1 MGSLRAFPHEV
12 AMRKSIT
19 FFLLAFSLSACLAYA
34 QEPLKLQD
42 SAPDRY
48 IVQQG
53 DTLWG
58 IATKFLKDPWRWQ
71 DIWRLNQEQIS
82 DPQRIYPGTV
92 IVLDRKATPP
102 KLTITETVK
111 LSPQVR
117 VEPVAAEAI
126 ASIPANVIEPFL
138 SQPLVIEE
146 NGLEKAPRIV
156 GTEESRVNI
165 GAGGVAY
172 ALGIGQSGEPLW
184 QVFRPGRPLV
194 DPDGGKTLGYEAT
207 YLGMARV
214 TLQGEPATLRIVTA
228 KQEISQGDR
237 LIPAGPAVINRY
249 APHPP
254 ASFLKGRI
262 IALYTG
268 LTTGEGGKD
277 SIVSI
282 NKGRRDGLEMG
293 NVLAIL
299 RAGASIPDPQSTLAP
314 DRAPSIR
321 LPDERY
327 GLAFVFRV
335 FDSVSYALIME
346 SARPVAPGDIVQSP

>member
-1 MGSLRAFPHEV
+1 
-12 AMRKSIT
+12 MRKSIT
-19 FFLLAFSLSACLAYA
+19 FFLLAFSLSPGLASA
-34 QEPLKLQD
+34 QGALRLQD

-48 IVQQG
+48 IVQKG

-71 DIWRLNQEQIS
+71 EIWRLNREQIS
-82 DPQRIYPGTV
+82 NPQRIYPGSV
-92 IVLDRKATPP
+92 IVLDRRQAPP
-102 KLTITETVK
+102 RLTITDTVK

-117 VEPVAAEAI
+117 VEPLAAEAI
-126 ASIPANVIEPFL
+126 PSIPANVIEPFL

-156 GTEESRVNI
+156 GTEESRVHL

-172 ALGIGQSGEPLW
+172 ALGIGQSREPLW
-184 QVFRPGRPLV
+184 QVFRPGQPLV
-194 DPDGGKTLGYEAT
+194 DPDGGKTLGHEAI
-207 YLGMARV
+207 YLGTARV
-214 TLQGEPATLRIVTA
+214 TRQGDPATLQIVTA
-228 KQEISQGDR
+228 RQEISQGDR
-237 LIPAGPAVINRY
+237 LVPAGPAVINRY

-268 LTTGEGGKD
+268 LTTSEGGKD

-282 NKGRRDGLEMG
+282 NRGRRDGLEMG

-299 RAGASIPDPQSTLAP
+299 RAGSSIPDPQSTLSP

-327 GLAFVFRV
+327 GIAFVFRV

>member
-1 MGSLRAFPHEV
+1 
-12 AMRKSIT
+12 MRKSIT
-19 FFLLAFSLSACLAYA
+19 FFLLAFSLSPWLAYGQGA
-34 QEPLKLQD
+34 VMLQD

-48 IVQQG
+48 IVQKG

-71 DIWRLNQEQIS
+71 EIWRLNREQIS
-82 DPQRIYPGTV
+82 DPQRIYPGDV
-92 IVLDRKATPP
+92 IVLDRRQTPP
-102 KLTITETVK
+102 RLTVAQTVK

-117 VEPVAAEAI
+117 LEPLAAEAI
-126 ASIPANVIEPFL
+126 PSIPANLIEPFL

-156 GTEESRVNI
+156 GTEESRVHL

-184 QVFRPGRPLV
+184 QIFRQGQPLV
-194 DPDGGKTLGYEAT
+194 DPDGGKTLGHEAT
-207 YLGMARV
+207 YLGTARV
-214 TLQGEPATLRIVTA
+214 TRQGEPATLQIVTA
-228 KQEISQGDR
+228 RQEISQGDR
-237 LIPAGPAVINRY
+237 LVPAGPAVINRY

-268 LTTGEGGKD
+268 LSTSEGGKD

-282 NKGRRDGLEMG
+282 NRGHRDGVEMG

-299 RAGASIPDPQSTLAP
+299 RAGSSIPDPQSTLSP

-327 GLAFVFRV
+327 GIAFVFRV
-335 FDSVSYALIME
+335 FESVSYALIME
-346 SARPVAPGDIVQSP
+346 SARPVSPGDIVQSP